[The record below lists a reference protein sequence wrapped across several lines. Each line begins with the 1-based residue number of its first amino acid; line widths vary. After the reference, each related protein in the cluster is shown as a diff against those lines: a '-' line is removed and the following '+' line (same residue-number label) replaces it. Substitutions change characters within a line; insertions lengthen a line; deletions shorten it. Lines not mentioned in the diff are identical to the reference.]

1 MHFDKIDRKEFK
13 RTNAISRKYNIQW
26 KKYAGRN
33 CIGDCSNLFQRL
45 RPVNYYDFY
54 LKYTQDG
61 IKTAAER
68 NTFKYSG
75 RTEKEI
81 EELAVQYKNE
91 CGDDSFPLE
100 SYIKNIYMHAIIET
114 FDGQMKELQINQLLT
129 NMGYTYEKPE
139 KNEDSRYGIDFKVYK
154 GGTLVFML
162 QIKPIS
168 FFKGVDNLSL
178 IEDRLSAF
186 RKQSL
191 VQQRYKVPTYYMV
204 YKMND
209 NGTVRW
215 MSENGKLCFELQRL
229 CNGDSGLPN
238 TLPTNFISL

>member
-1 MHFDKIDRKEFK
+1 
-13 RTNAISRKYNIQW
+13 
-26 KKYAGRN
+26 
-33 CIGDCSNLFQRL
+33 
-45 RPVNYYDFY
+45 
-54 LKYTQDG
+54 
-61 IKTAAER
+61 
-68 NTFKYSG
+68 
-75 RTEKEI
+75 
-81 EELAVQYKNE
+81 
-91 CGDDSFPLE
+91 
-100 SYIKNIYMHAIIET
+100 MHAIIET